1 VATQGWCVM
10 ITTTV
15 TRPTD
20 ANERQACMEDGL
32 RAKMLRE
39 LELDLSYALRREGEA
54 RRAWGMRH
62 VPGLAKVN
70 GSGDFRFYPSP

>member
-1 VATQGWCVM
+1 M
-10 ITTTV
+10 IASLCN
-15 TRPTD
+15 RISCYEMPED
-20 ANERQACMEDGL
+20 EGLDGL

-39 LELDLSYALRREGEA
+39 LELDLSYALRRGGEA

-70 GSGDFRFYPSP
+70 GSGNFRFYPSP

>member
-1 VATQGWCVM
+1 MVTSLCNRISCYETPEVAGL
-10 ITTTV
+10 
-15 TRPTD
+15 
-20 ANERQACMEDGL
+20 DGL

-54 RRAWGMRH
+54 RRAWGMRQ
-62 VPGLAKVN
+62 VKGLAKVN